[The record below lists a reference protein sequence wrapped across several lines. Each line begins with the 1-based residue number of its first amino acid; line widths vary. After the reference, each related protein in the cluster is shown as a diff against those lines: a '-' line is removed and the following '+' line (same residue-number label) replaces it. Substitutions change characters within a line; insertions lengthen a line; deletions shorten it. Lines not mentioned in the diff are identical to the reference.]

1 MKLLLKVENSPMSN
15 LIKVSNAT
23 FESEVLNSDL
33 PVVVDFYA
41 DWCPPCR
48 MLGPILERL
57 SQEFAGKIKF
67 VKINSDEENALSASF
82 KVTGL
87 PTVMFMDDG
96 RNVGQF
102 AGLPEESALREE
114 LNKWLRTKSA
124 V

>member
-1 MKLLLKVENSPMSN
+1 MSN

-114 LNKWLRTKSA
+114 LNKWLRSKSA